1 MAELHGKDLSAI
13 EAEEYESGDE
23 YADQGDDRMIR
34 TLRFAYTVQITDE
47 AGNVVI
53 AAQEALQGDVVT
65 LEQIG
70 QIALKKG
77 EESHAFYTTDERE
90 RVEAGES
97 PDEPVALGAGGDL
110 SSMGEYELAEYIKSN
125 NLTVGDTVA
134 LAGSDK
140 DMAHRVLQAENI
152 ATDGEPRKGVEAG
165 LTSIIE
171 G

>member
-1 MAELHGKDLSAI
+1 MAELHGKDLSTV
-13 EAEEYESGDE
+13 EAEEYESGEE

-77 EESHAFYTTDERE
+77 EESHAFYTNDERE
-90 RVEAGES
+90 RVEAGDS
-97 PDEPVALGAGGDL
+97 PDEPAALGAGGDL